1 MNKST
6 IIVQAVKETTYDVNR
21 VATQTWANV
30 ATLSGFVLPE
40 NGDIVQ
46 KLYGID
52 KQVTNRFIYKGQ
64 CDYLVQDNRLVSEGK
79 TFDIVFVADYKK
91 ALDVKLR
98 LVVVSCQ

>member
-6 IIVQAVKETTYDVNR
+6 IIVQAVEETTYDVNR

-30 ATLSGFVLPE
+30 ATLAGFVLPE

-98 LVVVSCQ
+98 LVVV